1 MLWVNEVTKVYE
13 TKSKTG
19 WFRSEKKQK
28 VAVNNLSIKLH
39 PGEIIGLLGLNG
51 AGKTTTIKMIS
62 TLLDPTSGSITIDGL
77 DTIKDRKK
85 ILGKINMIAGG
96 ERMLYWRLTGR
107 ENLMYFGRLYGL
119 SEKEI
124 LSRTESLLEEIGL
137 SEAADTPVEKYSK
150 GMKQR
155 LQIARGL
162 INDPDY
168 LLMDEPTLG
177 LDAPIARQLR
187 STVKSLAIERGKGI
201 LLTSHYL
208 QEVEELC
215 DRVYVIDKGK
225 LIMCATP
232 SEIVRKA
239 AGYETLHV
247 HIFGDNDERVQ
258 HISHF
263 LSLPKSA
270 ISITRNNDQSG
281 FILSI
286 KTESVDDL
294 IPMVL
299 PWLMKEEIQIK
310 NLTSEKPTLED
321 AIILL
326 SEKGGVRND
335 EKILAGFSG

>member
-1 MLWVNEVTKVYE
+1 MLSVNGVTKIYE
-13 TKSKTG
+13 SKNKLG

-28 VAVNNLSIKLH
+28 VAVENLSIKLY

-62 TLLDPTSGSITIDGL
+62 TLLEPTSGSITIDGL
-77 DTIKDRKK
+77 DTVKNRQS
-85 ILGKINMIAGG
+85 ILEKINMIAGG

-119 SEKEI
+119 AEKEI
-124 LSRTESLLEEIGL
+124 ISRSEVLLEEMGL
-137 SEAADTPVEKYSK
+137 KDAADTPVENYSK

-187 STVKSLAIERGKGI
+187 KTVKRLAVESGKGI

-215 DRVYVIDKGK
+215 DRVYVIDKGE

-232 SEIVRKA
+232 SEVVKKA
-239 AGYETLHV
+239 ARYETLHL
-247 HIFGDNDERVQ
+247 HIQDFKEERLDYLN
-258 HISHF
+258 HF
-263 LSLPKSA
+263 LNIPESDISLVRKG
-270 ISITRNNDQSG
+270 DQSG
-281 FILSI
+281 VLLSI
-286 KTESVDDL
+286 KTDSVDDL
-294 IPMVL
+294 TPAIL
-299 PWLMKEEIQIK
+299 PWLMKEGVQIK
-310 NLTSEKPTLED
+310 NLTVEKPTLED
-321 AIILL
+321 AIVLL
-326 SEKGGVRND
+326 SEGGLRD
-335 EKILAGFSG
+335 DDKILAGVSS